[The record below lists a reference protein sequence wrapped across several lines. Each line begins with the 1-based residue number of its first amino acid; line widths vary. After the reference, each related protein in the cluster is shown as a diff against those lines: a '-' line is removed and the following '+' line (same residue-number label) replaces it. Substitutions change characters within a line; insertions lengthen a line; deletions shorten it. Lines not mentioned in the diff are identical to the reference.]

1 MSLFTSI
8 ASPKTIKK
16 LHTVNYKDLEKAGI
30 KLRCARLGFIIDLRY
45 KEKIKLL
52 NEVLSLFK
60 NYIEIYMTS
69 DMPEEC
75 PIAHF
80 VEIDFYYEES
90 DDELYQIF
98 LSNIE
103 PLKNYIF
110 TQENGHDKLANV
122 YITAYKKIKSYDIL
136 IKGCKDTLNTAEEG
150 PQKMLVQKIL
160 ALDLA
165 SREENKKKKTQAYN
179 RKLKFRENK
188 TRIDLELNSEDLA
201 MFQNIKEK
209 EYLRSNIEVLRY
221 LMNLYE
227 NSTEISEDSEL
238 EIFET
243 FYKLYLEA
251 ADKLNLY
258 AKNCNRGEKDKIP
271 TTGMHT
277 IKDLVSTANETIGR
291 IKNLH
296 KTFMQAELK
305 KVVKI
310 DNINRTYRSNITQ
323 LENNEIDTLDIVNIF
338 TAISNM
344 TEPHTKNR

>member
-1 MSLFTSI
+1 MSQITRMPITPDVNKLYNI
-8 ASPKTIKK
+8 DYKK
-16 LHTVNYKDLEKAGI
+16 LQESGVQLQKQKFEVFVPI
-30 KLRCARLGFIIDLRY
+30 KY
-45 KEKIKLL
+45 KEKIKAL
-52 NEVLSLFK
+52 NKILDIFK
-60 NYIEIYMTS
+60 NYIEIKIRDNKYPKVYPMYTYI
-69 DMPEEC
+69 E
-75 PIAHF
+75 F
-80 VEIDFYYEES
+80 
-90 DDELYQIF
+90 ELYFENAMDDIYNSF
-98 LSNIE
+98 LNSIE
-103 PLKNYIF
+103 PIEKYFVNDDNRVDF
-110 TQENGHDKLANV
+110 LAKV
-122 YITAYKKIKSYDIL
+122 TIKAWKKIGRYEDL
-136 IKGCKDTLNTAEEG
+136 IKMCKAKDAVLNKRILELDFEGRQEAE
-150 PQKMLVQKIL
+150 
-160 ALDLA
+160 
-165 SREENKKKKTQAYN
+165 KKKIQAYN
-179 RKLKFRENK
+179 RKLKFREGK
-188 TRIDLELNSEDLA
+188 TRIDLELNSEDLE

-209 EYLRSNIEVLRY
+209 EYLRSNIDVLRY

-258 AKNCNRGEKDKIP
+258 AKYCNRGEKDKIP

-310 DNINRTYRSNITQ
+310 DNINKTYRSNITQ
-323 LENNEIDTLDIVNIF
+323 LESNEIDTLDIVNIF
-338 TAISNM
+338 TSISNM

>member
-1 MSLFTSI
+1 
-8 ASPKTIKK
+8 
-16 LHTVNYKDLEKAGI
+16 
-30 KLRCARLGFIIDLRY
+30 
-45 KEKIKLL
+45 
-52 NEVLSLFK
+52 
-60 NYIEIYMTS
+60 
-69 DMPEEC
+69 
-75 PIAHF
+75 
-80 VEIDFYYEES
+80 
-90 DDELYQIF
+90 
-98 LSNIE
+98 
-103 PLKNYIF
+103 
-110 TQENGHDKLANV
+110 
-122 YITAYKKIKSYDIL
+122 
-136 IKGCKDTLNTAEEG
+136 
-150 PQKMLVQKIL
+150 
-160 ALDLA
+160 
-165 SREENKKKKTQAYN
+165 
-179 RKLKFRENK
+179 
-188 TRIDLELNSEDLA
+188 
-201 MFQNIKEK
+201 
-209 EYLRSNIEVLRY
+209 
-221 LMNLYE
+221 MNLYE

-323 LENNEIDTLDIVNIF
+323 LESNEIDTLDIVNIF
-338 TAISNM
+338 TSISNM

>member
-1 MSLFTSI
+1 MSLYTKI
-8 ASPKTIKK
+8 PITPDVNKLYNIDYKK
-16 LHTVNYKDLEKAGI
+16 LQESGVKLQKQKFEVFVPI
-30 KLRCARLGFIIDLRY
+30 KY
-45 KEKIKLL
+45 KEKIKAL
-52 NEVLSLFK
+52 NKILDIFK
-60 NYIEIYMTS
+60 NYIEIKIRDNKYPKVYPMYTYI
-69 DMPEEC
+69 E
-75 PIAHF
+75 F
-80 VEIDFYYEES
+80 
-90 DDELYQIF
+90 ELYFENAMDDIYNSF
-98 LSNIE
+98 LNCIE
-103 PLKNYIF
+103 PVAKYIVNDDNRVDF
-110 TQENGHDKLANV
+110 LAKV
-122 YITAYKKIKSYDIL
+122 TIKAWKKIGRYEDL
-136 IKGCKDTLNTAEEG
+136 IKMCKAKDAVLNKRILELDFESKQEAE
-150 PQKMLVQKIL
+150 
-160 ALDLA
+160 
-165 SREENKKKKTQAYN
+165 KKKTQAYN
-179 RKLKFRENK
+179 RKLKFREGK
-188 TRIDLELNSEDLA
+188 TRIDLELNSKDLE

-209 EYLRSNIEVLRY
+209 EYLRSNIDVLRY

-258 AKNCNRGEKDKIP
+258 AKYCNRGEKDKIP

-310 DNINRTYRSNITQ
+310 DNINKTYRSNITQ
-323 LENNEIDTLDIVNIF
+323 LESNEIDTLDIVNIF
-338 TAISNM
+338 TSISNM

>member
-1 MSLFTSI
+1 MSQITRMPITPDVNKLYNI
-8 ASPKTIKK
+8 DYKK
-16 LHTVNYKDLEKAGI
+16 LQESGVQLQKQKFEVFVPI
-30 KLRCARLGFIIDLRY
+30 KY
-45 KEKIKLL
+45 KEKIKAVNKILDI
-52 NEVLSLFK
+52 FK
-60 NYIEIYMTS
+60 NYIEIKIRDNKYPKVYPMYTYI
-69 DMPEEC
+69 E
-75 PIAHF
+75 F
-80 VEIDFYYEES
+80 
-90 DDELYQIF
+90 ELYFENAMDDIYNSF
-98 LSNIE
+98 LNSIE
-103 PLKNYIF
+103 PIEKYFVNDDNRVDF
-110 TQENGHDKLANV
+110 LAKV
-122 YITAYKKIKSYDIL
+122 TIKAWKKIGRYEDL
-136 IKGCKDTLNTAEEG
+136 IKMCKAKDAVLNKRILELDFESKQEAE
-150 PQKMLVQKIL
+150 
-160 ALDLA
+160 
-165 SREENKKKKTQAYN
+165 KKKIQAYN
-179 RKLKFRENK
+179 RKLKFREGK
-188 TRIDLELNSEDLA
+188 TRIDLELNSEDLE

-209 EYLRSNIEVLRY
+209 EYLRSNIDVLRY

-258 AKNCNRGEKDKIP
+258 AKYCNRGEKDKIP

-310 DNINRTYRSNITQ
+310 DNINKTYRSNITQ
-323 LENNEIDTLDIVNIF
+323 LESNEIDTLDIVNIF
-338 TAISNM
+338 TSISNM

>member
-1 MSLFTSI
+1 MSLFTNI
-8 ASPKTIKK
+8 PITPDMNKLYNIDYKK
-16 LHTVNYKDLEKAGI
+16 LQESGVKLQKQKFTVCVPI
-30 KLRCARLGFIIDLRY
+30 KY
-45 KEKIKLL
+45 KEKIKTL
-52 NEVLSLFK
+52 NQILNIFK
-60 NYIEIYMTS
+60 NYIEIKKRENEWPQVYPMYTYM
-69 DMPEEC
+69 E
-75 PIAHF
+75 F
-80 VEIDFYYEES
+80 
-90 DDELYQIF
+90 ELYFENAMDDIYNSF
-98 LSNIE
+98 LNSIE
-103 PLKNYIF
+103 PIEKYFINDNNREDF
-110 TQENGHDKLANV
+110 LAKV
-122 YITAYKKIKSYDIL
+122 YMKAWRKINRYDDL
-136 IKGCKDTLNTAEEG
+136 IKACKKNNSSLN
-150 PQKMLVQKIL
+150 KRIL
-160 ALDLA
+160 ELDFE
-165 SREENKKKKTQAYN
+165 SNQEREEKKKTQAYN
-179 RKLKFRENK
+179 RKLKFREGK

-209 EYLRSNIEVLRY
+209 EYLRSNIDVLRY

>member
-1 MSLFTSI
+1 MSQITRMPITPDVNKLYNI
-8 ASPKTIKK
+8 DYKK
-16 LHTVNYKDLEKAGI
+16 LQESGVKLQKQKFEVFVPI
-30 KLRCARLGFIIDLRY
+30 KY
-45 KEKIKLL
+45 KEKIKAL
-52 NEVLSLFK
+52 NKILDIFK
-60 NYIEIYMTS
+60 NYIEIKIRDNKYPKVYPMYTYI
-69 DMPEEC
+69 E
-75 PIAHF
+75 F
-80 VEIDFYYEES
+80 
-90 DDELYQIF
+90 ELYFENAMDDIYNSF
-98 LSNIE
+98 LNSIE
-103 PLKNYIF
+103 PIEKYFVNDDNRVDF
-110 TQENGHDKLANV
+110 LAKV
-122 YITAYKKIKSYDIL
+122 TIKAWKKIGRYEDL
-136 IKGCKDTLNTAEEG
+136 IKICKAKDAVLNKRILELDFESKQEAE
-150 PQKMLVQKIL
+150 
-160 ALDLA
+160 
-165 SREENKKKKTQAYN
+165 KKKTQAYN
-179 RKLKFRENK
+179 RKLKFREGK

-201 MFQNIKEK
+201 LFQNIKEK
-209 EYLRSNIEVLRY
+209 EYLRSNIDVLRY

-310 DNINRTYRSNITQ
+310 DNINKTYRSNITQ
-323 LENNEIDTLDIVNIF
+323 LESNEIDTLDIVNIF
-338 TAISNM
+338 TSISNM

>member
-1 MSLFTSI
+1 MYT
-8 ASPKTIKK
+8 
-16 LHTVNYKDLEKAGI
+16 
-30 KLRCARLGFIIDLRY
+30 
-45 KEKIKLL
+45 
-52 NEVLSLFK
+52 
-60 NYIEIYMTS
+60 YIE
-69 DMPEEC
+69 
-75 PIAHF
+75 F
-80 VEIDFYYEES
+80 
-90 DDELYQIF
+90 ELYFENAMDDIYNSF
-98 LSNIE
+98 LNCIE
-103 PLKNYIF
+103 PVAKYIINDDNRVDF
-110 TQENGHDKLANV
+110 LAKV
-122 YITAYKKIKSYDIL
+122 TMTAWKKTDRYEDL
-136 IKGCKDTLNTAEEG
+136 IKICKAKDAVLNKRILELDFESKQEAE
-150 PQKMLVQKIL
+150 
-160 ALDLA
+160 
-165 SREENKKKKTQAYN
+165 RKKTQAYD

-338 TAISNM
+338 TSISNM